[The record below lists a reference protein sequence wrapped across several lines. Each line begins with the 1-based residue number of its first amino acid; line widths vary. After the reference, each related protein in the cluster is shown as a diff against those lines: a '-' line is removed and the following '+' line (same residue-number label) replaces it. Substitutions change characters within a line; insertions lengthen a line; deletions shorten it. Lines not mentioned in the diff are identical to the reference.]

1 MSVGTEEL
9 LARIPTLLS
18 VVEKAASE
26 LAETP
31 ASDADAR
38 ARIIQSIRNKPLE
51 LTLIQ
56 KELKNRKTIIPP
68 EIGAQIDSIRQISAQ
83 ILAADSLAAARPA
96 SILRGRSLR
105 PVDGI
110 LQENSGLAIQRSWLI
125 FILAGILVILAASV
139 SIGFGG
145 MDLAKYAI
153 AGVLGIYGTVL
164 IFLYPEVGAYI
175 ILLTTIS
182 SLSDIF
188 TSRGLPSINQPLVL
202 VVFACILI
210 NQVLQTGRVSFY
222 FKPSRVELALLAFY
236 LVVTASIFVANDN
249 ASAMVL
255 FEDYTKNLILV
266 YCIFTTLNTPQ
277 KVKTGIWIAIGVAG
291 LLASFGAI
299 QFVTGTSFTFGG
311 LAVPSTI
318 GQLNDQGVL
327 RYSGPIGDAN
337 IWPQILSAVL
347 PLAVYRIFFEKSPLA
362 KLVALMAS
370 GLIFIAIFYTYSR
383 GAFITMIF
391 ILFLI
396 TLERKVSLPSYVF
409 IMAGGL
415 LVLSFLPQTYIERIT
430 SVTKVFD
437 SIGQTSNVTD
447 ESFSGRLN
455 ELKVGLNMFTTHP
468 ILGVGIGNY
477 TTEYWNYAPQLGLE
491 SSLQTRVES
500 NISRQAHNLV
510 VELLSETGLLGLITF
525 AFFMVSLFS
534 SLWQKRLAFGQH
546 FNISFVVS
554 IVMSILAY
562 LFSGLFLHGVLYRWF
577 WIFIAFGLAALHL
590 PNESAD
596 RSYASDKPH

>member
-18 VVEKAASE
+18 IVEKASSE
-26 LAETP
+26 LAGTP
-31 ASDADAR
+31 ASDGESR
-38 ARIIQSIRNKPLE
+38 ARIIQTIRNKPLE
-51 LTLIQ
+51 LSLIQ
-56 KELKNRKTIIPP
+56 KELKNRKAPIPA
-68 EIGAQIDSIRQISAQ
+68 ELRAQIDSIQQITAQ
-83 ILAADSLAAARPA
+83 ILATEPPVTALPVAVT
-96 SILRGRSLR
+96 RGRSLR

-110 LQENSGLAIQRSWLI
+110 LQENTGLAIQRSWLV

-153 AGVLGIYGTVL
+153 AGVLGIYVTVL

-222 FKPSRVELALLAFY
+222 FKPSRVELALLVFY
-236 LVVTASIFVANDN
+236 LVVVASIFVANDN

-255 FEDYTKNLILV
+255 FEDYTKNLVLV

-299 QFVTGTSFTFGG
+299 QFATGTSFTFGG

-318 GQLNDQGVL
+318 GQLNDQSVL

-347 PLAVYRIFFEKSPLA
+347 PLAVYRIFFEKSPLT
-362 KLVALMAS
+362 KLLALMAS

-383 GAFITMIF
+383 GAFVTVVF

-396 TLERKVSLPSYVF
+396 TIERKVSLPSYIF

-437 SIGQTSNVTD
+437 SVGQSSNVTD
-447 ESFSGRLN
+447 ESFAGRLN
-455 ELKVGLNMFTTHP
+455 EMKVGLNMFTTHP

-500 NISRQAHNLV
+500 SISRQAHNLF
-510 VELLSETGLLGLITF
+510 VELLSETGLLGLISF
-525 AFFMVSLFS
+525 AFFMFNLFT
-534 SLWQKRLAFGQH
+534 SLWKKRSVYGPAFDS
-546 FNISFVVS
+546 SFVVS

-590 PNESAD
+590 PNDIAD
-596 RSYASDKPH
+596 RYHSSDKPH